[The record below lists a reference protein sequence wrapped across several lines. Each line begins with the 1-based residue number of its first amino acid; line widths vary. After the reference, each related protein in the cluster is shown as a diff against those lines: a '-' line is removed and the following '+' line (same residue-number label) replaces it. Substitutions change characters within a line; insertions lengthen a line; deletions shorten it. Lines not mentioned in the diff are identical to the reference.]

1 MPTLTVVTRAS
12 LLATTQTGHVVA
24 ALQAAHP
31 GLTIEV
37 RELTTKGDRRT
48 DVPLPEVG
56 GKGLF
61 TAELEAALLSGEAD
75 VAVHSL
81 KDLPTE
87 LPDGLAVGAIPY
99 RVEPRDALV
108 LPQGAAAS
116 GVGEPLPLLPVG
128 ARIGTSSPRRQAM
141 LRHARPDLQFADV
154 RGNLDTRLRKLDE
167 GQYDAL
173 VLAAAGLTRLGWGE
187 RISLLL
193 PVEICVP
200 APAQGALA
208 VESRA
213 GDERVAEILTTLD
226 DLASRRA
233 VAAERA
239 VLDAM
244 GGGCQLPLGALA
256 EPEGDGLV
264 LHAAVASP
272 DGTTVIRRLAAG
284 PADEPESLG
293 RGLAGALLSDGAGRL
308 L

>member
-1 MPTLTVVTRAS
+1 MATLTVVTRAS

-31 GLTIEV
+31 ELEIIV
-37 RELTTKGDRRT
+37 RELNTKGDRRT

-75 VAVHSL
+75 IAIHSL

-87 LPDGLAVGAIPY
+87 LPAGLIVGAIPA

-108 LPQGAAAS
+108 LPQAAEPANA
-116 GVGEPLPLLPVG
+116 GEPLPMLQVG
-128 ARIGTSSPRRQAM
+128 AKVGSSSPRRQAM
-141 LRHARPDLQFADV
+141 LKNARPDLQFADI

-173 VLAAAGLTRLGWGE
+173 ILAAAGLTRLGWGE
-187 RISLLL
+187 RISALL
-193 PVEICVP
+193 PIEVCVP

-208 VESRA
+208 IESRG
-213 GDERVAEILTTLD
+213 GDERVAAILEPLD
-226 DLASRRA
+226 DLTSRQA
-233 VAAERA
+233 VTAERA
-239 VLDAM
+239 LLDAL

-264 LHAAVASP
+264 LHAAVAAP
-272 DGTTVIRRLAAG
+272 DGTTVLRRVAAG
-284 PADEPESLG
+284 PAAQAESLG
-293 RGLAGALLSDGAGRL
+293 KGLAEALLSDGAARL